1 MHKKHIKSKESISR
15 IFFWNVLYSEG
26 GTGENRSDSFHLM
39 DIFIVFSG
47 LAHSSIHQLGHTESL
62 VVCLPLLLSYY
73 VFTRS

>member
-1 MHKKHIKSKESISR
+1 MGNNIQKKKLKDLQI
-15 IFFWNVLYSEG
+15 
-26 GTGENRSDSFHLM
+26 DSFHLM

>member
-1 MHKKHIKSKESISR
+1 MGNNIQKKKLKDLQIE
-15 IFFWNVLYSEG
+15 
-26 GTGENRSDSFHLM
+26 SFHLM

-47 LAHSSIHQLGHTESL
+47 LAHFSIYQLGHTESL